1 MKRRRFGSPGRALPA
16 NPRTRQRTSK
26 VLALLAAVTGA
37 LLVPVTATNASAAGT
52 SYYVD
57 CSASSNGTG
66 TSASPWNSV
75 AGVNGTTFTAGDS
88 ILFKAGTTCTGQLT
102 PGGSGASGSNI
113 SMTSYGSGAKPI
125 IDAAGATGAVIHL
138 LNQQYWDIGG
148 LELIDNASSP
158 AYRSGV
164 LAENSSGGVLNHI
177 RVHDMYIHNI
187 AGYGGGWYSTNA
199 GVGVQTDHTTPVST
213 WNDVVVE
220 NNTFDHVDRIAV
232 AVTPDADGQG
242 TGLTTGTVIR
252 NNTMTYDGADDI
264 LVVKNDGAL
273 LDGNKAG
280 YGGAKST
287 CPPSGQ
293 YCNGASAGIWMSGSS
308 NTVVQNNEVY
318 CHINGA
324 DGTGFDVDWGNHNTT
339 FQYNYS
345 HQNLGGFLLVMPP
358 FTIANEPT
366 STVPSD
372 GTVVRYNISE
382 NDGSNSGCPT
392 SGTQTHGGGVL
403 HFVGGV
409 PNQSGSSSAIPL
421 FYNNTF
427 SVRDG
432 LSTPILYSRSGT
444 SISGALSFRNNAI
457 FNYGSGNYFTTTGS
471 STYSNNLF
479 YGNHPSRE
487 PADAAKVTSDPE
499 FRNAGNTNTS
509 SSYTGKNAYQVH
521 PSSPV
526 IRAGAVIAS
535 NGGYDA
541 YGNAVSATAAPNIG
555 AYNGTGG
562 NLLTNAGFETGSL
575 SPWTQAS
582 GTASSVTASNSRTG
596 VDALT
601 TAASGSGANQ
611 SLTGLAPSTTYL
623 LTGWGKVATAG
634 ETLAIGVKGFGGTE
648 TYTNV
653 ASTSYSQAAI
663 LFTTGS
669 SSTTATAYCWKNAGG
684 TGAGYC
690 DDLAVEPLSSATNT
704 VTNPGFETGALT
716 PWTQSTGTA
725 SSVAASNSRTG
736 TYALQT
742 AASASGAIQ
751 MVTGLTSGGSYLLA
765 AWAKVGTAG
774 EEVAV
779 GVKSFGGTETYLRG
793 STTTYTQQPIF
804 FTTGVSNTSA
814 SVYCYKNSGS
824 AAGYCDDFTVV
835 KLP

>member
-1 MKRRRFGSPGRALPA
+1 
-16 NPRTRQRTSK
+16 
-26 VLALLAAVTGA
+26 VTGA

-273 LDGNKAG
+273 IDGNKAG

-669 SSTTATAYCWKNAGG
+669 SSTTATVYCWKNAAG

-751 MVTGLTSGGSYLLA
+751 TVTGLTSGGSYLLA